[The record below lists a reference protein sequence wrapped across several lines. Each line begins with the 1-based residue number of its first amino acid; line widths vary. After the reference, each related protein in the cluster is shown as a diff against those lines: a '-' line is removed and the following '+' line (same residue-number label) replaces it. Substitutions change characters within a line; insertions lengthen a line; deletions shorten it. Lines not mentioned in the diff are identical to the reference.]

1 MCLYSSTFKQ
11 KWKSFR
17 QHIAHC
23 TALDNVSAFT
33 FRPLG
38 SFCSQPLFFTFQCHS
53 SKSQSPVRLTLDGEQ
68 GLVHLPR
75 QKGLGQVPEELLED
89 GGHIVHADLLRQDHV
104 RTAVEILAQLKY
116 RQGSVCRQCPV
127 GDKCSTWRTR
137 FWLVPTLKMPT
148 VLRPCS
154 SRYLQTFDGY
164 KEPTSFNILNLMQVV
179 TMAGTQGWGF
189 ILSDGSPGSNNLIQ
203 IQNLS

>member
-1 MCLYSSTFKQ
+1 MNGFY
-11 KWKSFR
+11 
-17 QHIAHC
+17 AAYC
-23 TALDNVSAFT
+23 TALDKACALT
-33 FRPLG
+33 YTAPG
-38 SFCSQPLFFTFQCHS
+38 SFCSQPLFFTFHGHS
-53 SKSQSPVRLTLDGEQ
+53 SKSQSAIWLTLDGEQ

-75 QKGLGQVPEELLED
+75 QEGLRQVPEELLED

-116 RQGSVCRQCPV
+116 RQGSVCRQCPG
-127 GDKCSTWRTR
+127 GDKRSTWRTR

>member
-53 SKSQSPVRLTLDGEQ
+53 SKSQSPVRLTLDGKQ

-75 QKGLGQVPEELLED
+75 QEGFGQVPEELLED

-116 RQGSVCRQCPV
+116 RQGSVCSVQWGINAAPGALASDWFPPWRCPRCWGRAAPGIYKHSIV
-127 GDKCSTWRTR
+127 TR
-137 FWLVPTLKMPT
+137 NPQASIYWT
-148 VLRPCS
+148 
-154 SRYLQTFDGY
+154 
-164 KEPTSFNILNLMQVV
+164 
-179 TMAGTQGWGF
+179 
-189 ILSDGSPGSNNLIQ
+189 
-203 IQNLS
+203 